1 MFIHSKLFK
10 MKNLF
15 FSLTLMM
22 STTVFGADPSL
33 VTFNGT
39 YNAARQKAVL
49 EKKVLV
55 LQFTAKWCQP
65 CKYMEKEVFSNL
77 SVQKLIQQKI
87 VLLKLNIDDP
97 RNEELKKEHKVTVLP
112 TLIMM
117 RASGKI
123 LARAEQSFNP
133 ESFIAWAEENINPNT
148 VSKVDPTPSMDPN
161 DSADPAGINA
171 SDDLDDFK
179 ELEEDDMIA
188 TSTGNSSLDRDIQ
201 ASPKVVKDLNTYGL
215 QTGVFSSKDNAEL
228 FGMKLLEQHQL
239 DVRIAEETRKEKKLY
254 KVIAGTFESLQE
266 ALLYRDY
273 LQSKRI
279 TSVIVDQHLNLIK

>member
-1 MFIHSKLFK
+1 M
-10 MKNLF
+10 
-15 FSLTLMM
+15 T
-22 STTVFGADPSL
+22 TTVFGADPSL

-133 ESFIAWAEENINPNT
+133 ESFIAWAEENINPNS
-148 VSKVDPTPSMDPN
+148 VSKVDPPPSMDPN
-161 DSADPAGINA
+161 VSADPAGINA

-179 ELEEDDMIA
+179 EIEEDDMIA
-188 TSTGNSSLDRDIQ
+188 TSTVSSNLDRDIQ
-201 ASPKVVKDLNTYGL
+201 ASPKVKDLNTFGL

-266 ALLYRDY
+266 AVLYRDY
-273 LQSKRI
+273 LQTKKI